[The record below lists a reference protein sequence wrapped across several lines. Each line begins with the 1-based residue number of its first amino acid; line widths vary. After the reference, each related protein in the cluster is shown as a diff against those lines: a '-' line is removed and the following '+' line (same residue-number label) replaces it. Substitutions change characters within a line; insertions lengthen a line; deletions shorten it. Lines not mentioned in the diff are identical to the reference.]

1 MKRLLTL
8 LGATAAGFTSVVALH
23 GSPGKSGH
31 LVKAAPTTSTT
42 APKPGSTPTTTIPAA
57 SGPGNATAVG
67 PLENYSYGVMSV
79 KVVIANHHIV
89 DLRVAKLQTLDSYS
103 QQLASYA
110 VPILKAEIL
119 KAQGIRINAVTGAT
133 YTSEAYAYSIQGAL
147 DKLRFK

>member
-42 APKPGSTPTTTIPAA
+42 APKPGSPPTTTPV
-57 SGPGNATAVG
+57 SGPGNASAIG

-110 VPILKAEIL
+110 VPILKAEVL

-147 DKLRFK
+147 DKLKFK

>member
-1 MKRLLTL
+1 MRRLLTL

-23 GSPGKSGH
+23 GTPGKAGP
-31 LVKAAPTTSTT
+31 LVRSAPTTTT
-42 APKPGSTPTTTIPAA
+42 TGPNPGAPTTTTPA
-57 SGPGNATAVG
+57 GPGQATAIG

-89 DLRVAKLQTLDSYS
+89 GLHVEKLQTLDSYS

-110 VPILKAEIL
+110 VPILKAEVL
-119 KAQGIRINAVTGAT
+119 KAQGIHINAVTGAT

>member
-1 MKRLLTL
+1 MRRLLTL

-23 GSPGKSGH
+23 GTPGKAGP
-31 LVKAAPTTSTT
+31 LVRSAPTTTTT
-42 APKPGSTPTTTIPAA
+42 APKPGAPTTTAPVT
-57 SGPGNATAVG
+57 GPGQATAIG

-79 KVVIANHHIV
+79 KVVLANHHIV
-89 DLRVAKLQTLDSYS
+89 GLHVAKLQTLDSYS

-110 VPILKAEIL
+110 VPILKAEVL

>member
-1 MKRLLTL
+1 MKRMLTL

-23 GSPGKSGH
+23 GSPTKSGA
-31 LVKAAPTTSTT
+31 LVRSAPTTTT
-42 APKPGSTPTTTIPAA
+42 TTTPGAPTTTAAAGPADA
-57 SGPGNATAVG
+57 SAVG

-79 KVVIANHHIV
+79 KVVIANHRIV
-89 DLRVAKLQTLDSYS
+89 DLRIQKLQTLDSYS

-110 VPILKAEIL
+110 VPNLKAEVL
-119 KAQGIRINAVTGAT
+119 KAQGIRINGITGAT

>member
-42 APKPGSTPTTTIPAA
+42 APKPGSPPTTAPV
-57 SGPGNATAVG
+57 SGPGNASAVG

-110 VPILKAEIL
+110 VPILKAEVL

-147 DKLRFK
+147 DKRKFK

>member
-1 MKRLLTL
+1 MRRLLTL

-23 GSPGKSGH
+23 GTPGKAGP
-31 LVKAAPTTSTT
+31 LVRSAPTTTT
-42 APKPGSTPTTTIPAA
+42 TGPKPGAPTTTTPA
-57 SGPGNATAVG
+57 GPGQATAIR

-89 DLRVAKLQTLDSYS
+89 GLHVQKLQTLDSYS

-110 VPILKAEIL
+110 VPILKAEVL

>member
-1 MKRLLTL
+1 MRRLLTL

-23 GSPGKSGH
+23 GTPGKAGP
-31 LVKAAPTTSTT
+31 LVRSAPTTTT
-42 APKPGSTPTTTIPAA
+42 TGPKPGAPTTTTPA
-57 SGPGNATAVG
+57 GPGQATAIG

-89 DLRVAKLQTLDSYS
+89 GLHVQKLQTLDSYS
-103 QQLASYA
+103 PQLASYA
-110 VPILKAEIL
+110 VPILKAEVL

>member
-1 MKRLLTL
+1 MRRLLTL

-23 GSPGKSGH
+23 GTPGKAGP
-31 LVKAAPTTSTT
+31 LVRSAPTTTTT
-42 APKPGSTPTTTIPAA
+42 APKPGAPTTTAPA
-57 SGPGNATAVG
+57 GPGQATAIG

-89 DLRVAKLQTLDSYS
+89 DLRVEKLQTLDSYS

-110 VPILKAEIL
+110 VPILKAEVL